1 VTGDGWSVGN
11 NEWQN
16 DAIVQAMTAEMNMH
30 MAKEEEDQSEISNLR
45 KEVNEW
51 KQKYFDCRR
60 KIVAA

>member
-1 VTGDGWSVGN
+1 MTGDGWSVGN